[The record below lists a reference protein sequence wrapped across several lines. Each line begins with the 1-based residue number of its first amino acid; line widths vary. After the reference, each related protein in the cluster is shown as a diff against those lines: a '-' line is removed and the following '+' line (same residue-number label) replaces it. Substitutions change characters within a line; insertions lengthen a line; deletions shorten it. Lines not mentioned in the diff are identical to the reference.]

1 MTSITSPAPFR
12 PAARNTAPRLR
23 LTRRGRDVLL
33 TLAAAPLV
41 VAAFWFALNG
51 GGATA
56 TLEHTTGYSTVTVQ
70 PGDTL
75 WSIAESIAPSA
86 DPRDVIVELMQFN
99 ALSSA
104 DVPAG
109 FELAIPPNY

>member
-1 MTSITSPAPFR
+1 MSAITFTAP
-12 PAARNTAPRLR
+12 APRLR
-23 LTRRGRDVLL
+23 LTRRGRSVFV

-41 VAAFWFALNG
+41 VGAFWFALNG

-56 TLEHTTGYSTVTVQ
+56 TLEGRAGEYATVTVQ

-75 WSIAESIAPSA
+75 WSIAETVAPAS
-86 DPRDVIVELMQFN
+86 DPRDVIIELMQFN
-99 ALSSA
+99 GLTTA

-109 FELAIPPNY
+109 FELAIPPRY